1 MADTA
6 IFDVDGTL
14 VDTNY
19 QHALAWYRA
28 FRRYGIIRPLWRI
41 HRGIGMGGDT
51 FVPAVAGDDVEREH
65 GDDLRAAWSEE
76 FDRLIDEVQ
85 PCEGAHE
92 LLQAVADRGFT
103 VVLASSGTT
112 EHVERWLDL
121 VDARSIATAWTTSQ
135 DAERSKPE
143 PDIVQ
148 AALARVQASSGVMV
162 GDSTWDVIAAGKL
175 DVPTIAVRTG
185 GFSVEELTG
194 AGAVAV
200 FDSLVELREGL
211 DGTPLARASR

>member
-1 MADTA
+1 VADTA

-19 QHALAWYRA
+19 QHAIAWARA
-28 FRRYGIIRPLWRI
+28 FARYDVVRPLWRI

-85 PCEGAHE
+85 PFEGAHE

-103 VVLASSGTT
+103 VVLASSGTK
-112 EHVERWLDL
+112 EIVERFIDL
-121 VDARSIATAWTTSQ
+121 IDARSIATAWTTSE
-135 DAERSKPE
+135 DAEKSKPE

-148 AALARVQASSGVMV
+148 AALARVDASAGVMV
-162 GDSTWDVIAAGKL
+162 GDSTWDVVAAGKL

-194 AGAVAV
+194 AGAVSV

-211 DGTPLARASR
+211 DGTPLARAS

>member
-19 QHALAWYRA
+19 QHTLAWARA
-28 FRRYGIIRPLWRI
+28 FARCGVVRPLWRI

-65 GDDLRAAWSEE
+65 GEELRAAWVEE

-85 PCEGAHE
+85 PFDGAHE
-92 LLQAVADRGFT
+92 LLQEVADRGFT
-103 VVLASSGTT
+103 VVLASSGKTQ
-112 EHVERWLDL
+112 HVERFLDL
-121 VDARSIATAWTTSQ
+121 VDGRSIAAAWTTSE

-143 PDIVQ
+143 PDVVQ
-148 AALARVQASSGVMV
+148 AALDRVGASSGVML
-162 GDSTWDVIAAGKL
+162 GDSTWDVVAAGKL

-194 AGAVAV
+194 AGAVTV
-200 FDSLVELREGL
+200 FDSLVELRERL
-211 DGTPLARASR
+211 DDTPLARPSR